1 MLFLQLQ
8 VHLRG
13 YIHNTGSYSIS
24 TFILTV
30 TSNSITDNSFRV
42 YDLLLD
48 EVQNGIYIAQSG
60 IYGGYNNSFTI
71 YDVLLLELIN
81 EGLINQ

>member
-48 EVQNGIYIAQSG
+48 EVQNGVYLPHTGTYGSYI
-60 IYGGYNNSFTI
+60 NSFTI
-71 YDVLLLELIN
+71 YDIVLLELIN
-81 EGLINQ
+81 QALLDE